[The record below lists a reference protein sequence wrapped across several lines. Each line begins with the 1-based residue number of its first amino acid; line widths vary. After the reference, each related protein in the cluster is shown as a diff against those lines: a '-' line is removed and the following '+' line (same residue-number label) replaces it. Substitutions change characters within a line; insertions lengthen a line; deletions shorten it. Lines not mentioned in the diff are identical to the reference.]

1 MPIINNLEETEK
13 FISNKLIGAQLDM
26 FCVYSIDL
34 QLNFLA
40 EVEGDLQDVWL
51 SMTGRVHLYS
61 AKKQINKRSE
71 IIARLHS
78 LLGQR
83 VSFVKIEKEGFL
95 SIHFTDGILT
105 TGMDNDNLEIV
116 WSLTPKS
123 SDIYQQNEWSVILTD
138 EADLILNK

>member
-1 MPIINNLEETEK
+1 MINNLEETEK

-40 EVEGDLQDVWL
+40 EVAGDLQDIWL
-51 SMTGRVHLYS
+51 SMTGRVHFCS
-61 AKKQINKRSE
+61 AKKQIDKRSQV
-71 IIARLHS
+71 IACLHS
-78 LLGQR
+78 LIGQR
-83 VSFVKIEKEGFL
+83 VSFIKIEQKGLL
-95 SIHFTDGILT
+95 SIHFADGILT

-123 SDIYQQNEWSVILTD
+123 SNIYQQNEWSVILTD
-138 EADLILNK
+138 EVDLILSK